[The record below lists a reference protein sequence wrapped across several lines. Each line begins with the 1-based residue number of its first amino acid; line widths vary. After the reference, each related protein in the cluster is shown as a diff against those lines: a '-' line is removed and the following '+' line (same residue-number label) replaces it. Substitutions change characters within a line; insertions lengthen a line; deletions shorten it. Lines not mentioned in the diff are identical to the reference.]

1 MPDVLLVAATERE
14 LGGHEGL
21 VCGVGPVEAAATTAR
36 ALAQREVGAVLHI
49 GIAGARGASGIA
61 VGDVVVGSR
70 ALYEDFGVSG
80 FNTPRAVDA
89 DPPLVVA
96 AASVVGGAPITI
108 GTTARVGGTNECVV
122 EAMEGFAVL
131 RACQLAGV
139 PAIEVRAISNLV
151 EDARADWRVDEALA
165 ALAAVVPALVE
176 AIASTARP

>member
-14 LGGHEGL
+14 LCGRNGL
-21 VCGVGPVEAAATTAR
+21 VCGVGPVEAAAATAHT
-36 ALAQREVGAVLHI
+36 LAQRDVGAVLHI

-61 VGDVVVGSR
+61 AGDVVVGAR

-89 DPPLVVA
+89 DPALAVA

-108 GTTARVGGTNECVV
+108 GTTARVGGTSECAV

-139 PAIEVRAISNLV
+139 PAVEVRAISNLI
-151 EDARADWRVDEALA
+151 EDVRAAWRIDEALE
-165 ALAAVVPALVE
+165 ALAAVVPALLD
-176 AIASTARP
+176 ALATATRP